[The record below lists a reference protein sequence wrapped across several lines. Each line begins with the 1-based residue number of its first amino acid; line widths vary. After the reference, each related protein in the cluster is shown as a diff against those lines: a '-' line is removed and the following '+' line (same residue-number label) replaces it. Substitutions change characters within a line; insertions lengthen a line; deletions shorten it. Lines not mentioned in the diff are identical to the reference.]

1 MKWPGKIKANS
12 VSKEVISQIDIM
24 ATLAAITEV
33 KLPKNAA
40 PDSYDLTPV
49 ITSKTSNTPL
59 REATIHN
66 TFENI
71 WGIRQGDWLYIN
83 YKSGSKR
90 KAPAFFNILKGYNAF
105 ETPGLLFNMTNDPE
119 QKKNLYD
126 LYPEKIKVLDA
137 LLNDYRIYQS
147 SVVKN

>member
-1 MKWPGKIKANS
+1 MGDFRGLKRDVWEGGHHIPFIMKWPGKIKANS

-24 ATLAAITEV
+24 ATLAAITKL

-40 PDSYDLTPV
+40 PDSYDITPV
-49 ITSKTSNTPL
+49 ITGKTYNTPL

-83 YKSGSKR
+83 YKSEAEEKH
-90 KAPAFFNILKGYNAF
+90 P
-105 ETPGLLFNMTNDPE
+105 LFLIP
-119 QKKNLYD
+119 
-126 LYPEKIKVLDA
+126 
-137 LLNDYRIYQS
+137 
-147 SVVKN
+147 